1 MVAQFIL
8 TTRGSFFFNM
18 DYFRLTTILLLQLL
32 NYQMHHKTLLG
43 NQ

>member
-1 MVAQFIL
+1 MVAQFSL
-8 TTRGSFFFNM
+8 TIPGSSFFNM
-18 DYFRLTTILLLQLL
+18 DDFRLTTILFLPLL